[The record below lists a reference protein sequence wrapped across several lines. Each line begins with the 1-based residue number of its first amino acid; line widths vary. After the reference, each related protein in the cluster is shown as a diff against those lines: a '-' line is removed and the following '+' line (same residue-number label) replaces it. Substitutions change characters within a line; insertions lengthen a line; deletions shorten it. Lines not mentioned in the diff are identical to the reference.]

1 MAQVK
6 QLTAQHGGMAEQVAE
21 AKAKRDEAARLV
33 DQESAKRTEARL
45 KAQQAEKSLKS
56 ATDRNASFTRQ
67 LDQLDR
73 KITET
78 QENRNEHQRKLDDLN
93 RALASARQ
101 STAEHADFD
110 ELDERERTLE
120 RGLNLTREH
129 EVAAKIAWTEASRKG
144 ESLSRQAGLLRDI
157 AKEAAVRRAR
167 IEAVI
172 VRRRVQSAHLQGVAD
187 DARAVASME
196 EHKLH
201 DVAAKRYAH
210 QPSTY
215 SKDAEL

>member
-6 QLTAQHGGMAEQVAE
+6 QLTAQDGGMAEQVAE
-21 AKAKRDEAARLV
+21 AKTKRDEAARLV

-56 ATDRNASFTRQ
+56 ATDRVASFTRQ
-67 LDQLDR
+67 LEQLDR

-78 QENRNEHQRKLDDLN
+78 QENCNEHQLKLDDLN
-93 RALASARQ
+93 RALASAQQ

-120 RGLNLTREH
+120 RELNLTREH

-144 ESLSRQAGLLRDI
+144 GS
-157 AKEAAVRRAR
+157 
-167 IEAVI
+167 
-172 VRRRVQSAHLQGVAD
+172 H
-187 DARAVASME
+187 
-196 EHKLH
+196 
-201 DVAAKRYAH
+201 
-210 QPSTY
+210 
-215 SKDAEL
+215 